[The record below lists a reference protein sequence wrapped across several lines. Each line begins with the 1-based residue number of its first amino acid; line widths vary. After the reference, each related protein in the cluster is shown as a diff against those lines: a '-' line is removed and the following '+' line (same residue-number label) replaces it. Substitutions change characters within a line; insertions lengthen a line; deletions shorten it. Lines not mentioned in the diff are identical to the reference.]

1 MAGVSIKLEADKLV
15 SVAAPEQLR
24 ELPAVDHVL
33 GALDHLENRF
43 PRRLIVEEVRR
54 VLEKARQDILAGR
67 DANFVA
73 IEKHV
78 ERNLAKLET
87 PSLRRVINATGVV
100 LHTNLGR
107 APLADFEPISGYSN
121 LEYDLAA
128 GRRGKRDVHVSDL
141 MERLTGATGIA
152 VNNNAAAIY
161 LALNELASGFEVVV
175 SRGELIEIGDGF
187 RIPEIM
193 QRSGAV
199 LREVGTTNR
208 THIGDYREAINERT
222 RLLLRVHPSNF
233 RMEGFTA
240 RPELRELSAL
250 AKERGVPLYEDLGS
264 GCVTDLR
271 AFGVEEPLVADSIRA
286 GVNLVSFSGDK
297 LLGGPQAGILAGDA
311 GLVAR
316 LRRNPMFRALRL
328 DKLIY
333 QALETTLRNLVLERW
348 DRIPALRMISQSS
361 EEIRARSEQMR
372 ARLDGLRVS
381 LIEGSS
387 MIGGGST
394 PEQPLRTW
402 LIAIDC
408 VDVVEVELRCRLGDP
423 PVVARIE
430 DGRLLLDL
438 RTVFVEEEEDLTAA
452 IRVAIEA

>member
-1 MAGVSIKLEADKLV
+1 VATPAD
-15 SVAAPEQLR
+15 LR
-24 ELPAVDHVL
+24 QLPAVDQVL
-33 GALDHLENRF
+33 AALDHLEGRF
-43 PRRLIVEEVRR
+43 PRALVVEEVRR
-54 VLEKARQDILAGR
+54 VLEKTREEIRAGR
-67 DANFVA
+67 HANSIS
-73 IEKHV
+73 IEKRV
-78 ERNLAKLET
+78 ERNLARLET

-107 APLADFEPISGYSN
+107 APLAPFEPLLGYSN

-128 GRRGKRDVHVSDL
+128 GRRGKRDVHASEL
-141 MERLTGATGIA
+141 IERLTGAPGIA

-161 LALNELASGFEVVV
+161 LALNELAAGFEVAV

-193 QRSGAV
+193 QRSGAL

-208 THIGDYREAINERT
+208 THIDDYREAINERT

-240 RPELRELSAL
+240 RPELRELVAL
-250 AKERGVPLYEDLGS
+250 AKDRGVPLYEDLGS
-264 GCVTDLR
+264 GCVADLR
-271 AFGVEEPLVADSIRA
+271 AFGVKEPLVGDSIRA

-297 LLGGPQAGILAGDA
+297 LLGGPQAGILAGDRE
-311 GLVAR
+311 LIAR

-333 QALETTLRNLVLERW
+333 QALETTLRHLVLERW
-348 DRIPALRMISQSS
+348 DQIPALRMIAQSS
-361 EEIRARSEQMR
+361 EELRGRAELVCGS
-372 ARLDGLRVS
+372 LDGLRATV
-381 LIEGSS
+381 IQGSS
-387 MIGGGST
+387 VIGGGST
-394 PEQPLRTW
+394 PGQPLESW

-408 VDVVEVELRCRLGDP
+408 ADVVEAERRCRLSDP

-438 RTVFVEEEEDLTAA
+438 RTVFAKEEDELVRLIRAA
-452 IRVAIEA
+452 CMEAL

>member
-1 MAGVSIKLEADKLV
+1 
-15 SVAAPEQLR
+15 VAAPDLQQAQLR
-24 ELPAVDHVL
+24 ELPAVDQVL
-33 GALDHLENRF
+33 GALGHLEGRF

-54 VLEKARQDILAGR
+54 VLDKAREEIRAGHHVEP
-67 DANFVA
+67 AA
-73 IEKHV
+73 IEKRV
-78 ERNLAKLET
+78 ERGLVKLEG
-87 PSLRRVINATGVV
+87 PSLRHVINATGVV

-107 APLADFEPISGYSN
+107 APLADFEPLFGYSN

-128 GRRGKRDVHVSDL
+128 GQRGKRDVHASEL
-141 MERLTGATGIA
+141 IERLTGAPGIA

-161 LALNELASGFEVVV
+161 LALNELAAGFEVVV

-208 THIGDYREAINERT
+208 THIGDYRDAINERT

-233 RMEGFTA
+233 RIEGFTA
-240 RPELRELSAL
+240 RPELRELAAL

-271 AFGVEEPLVADSIRA
+271 AFGVEEPLVGDSIRA

-348 DRIPALRMISQSS
+348 DRVPALRMISQSS
-361 EEIRARSEQMR
+361 EELRARSEHILR
-372 ARLDGLRVS
+372 RLDGLRAS
-381 LIEGSS
+381 AIEGSS
-387 MIGGGST
+387 VIGGGST
-394 PEQPLRTW
+394 PEQPLKSW

-408 VDVVEVELRCRLGDP
+408 ADVVEAERRCRLGDP

-438 RTVFVEEEEDLTAA
+438 RTVFAEEEDDLALVIRAA
-452 IRVAIEA
+452 CS

>member
-1 MAGVSIKLEADKLV
+1 
-15 SVAAPEQLR
+15 VAAPEQLHAQLR
-24 ELPAVDHVL
+24 ELPAVDQVL
-33 GALDHLENRF
+33 AALSHLEGRF

-54 VLEKARQDILAGR
+54 VLEKMREEIRGGR
-67 DANFVA
+67 NGASVS
-73 IEKHV
+73 IEKRV
-78 ERNLAKLET
+78 ERNLAKLEA

-107 APLADFEPISGYSN
+107 APLAPFEPLFGYSN

-128 GRRGKRDVHVSDL
+128 GRRGKRDVHASAL
-141 MERLTGATGIA
+141 IERLTGAPGIA

-161 LALNELASGFEVVV
+161 LALNELAAGFEVVV

-187 RIPEIM
+187 RIPDIM

-208 THIGDYREAINERT
+208 TKIEDYRAAINDRT

-233 RMEGFTA
+233 RIEGFTA
-240 RPELRELSAL
+240 KPELRELSEL
-250 AKERGVPLYEDLGS
+250 AKERGLPLYEDLGS

-271 AFGVEEPLVADSIRA
+271 AFGVEEPLVGDSIRA
-286 GVNLVSFSGDK
+286 GANLVSFSGDK

-311 GLVAR
+311 ELVAR

-333 QALETTLRNLVLERW
+333 QALENTLRNLVLERW
-348 DRIPALRMISQSS
+348 DRIPALRMISQSG
-361 EEIRARSEQMR
+361 EELRARSERMVGL
-372 ARLDGLRVS
+372 LDGLRVS
-381 LIEGSS
+381 AIEGSS
-387 MIGGGST
+387 VIGGGST
-394 PEQPLRTW
+394 PGQPLPSW

-408 VDVVEVELRCRLGDP
+408 DDVVEAEQRCRMSDP
-423 PVVARIE
+423 AVVARIE

-438 RTVFVEEEEDLTAA
+438 RTVFANEEDELAAVVRAA
-452 IRVAIEA
+452 IKA

>member
-1 MAGVSIKLEADKLV
+1 VDQVL
-15 SVAAPEQLR
+15 AALS
-24 ELPAVDHVL
+24 
-33 GALDHLENRF
+33 HLEVRF
-43 PRRLIVEEVRR
+43 PHRLIVEEVRR
-54 VLEKARQDILAGR
+54 VLEKMREEIRAGS
-67 DANFVA
+67 NGTSVP
-73 IEKHV
+73 IEKRV
-78 ERNLAKLET
+78 ERNLAKLEA

-107 APLADFEPISGYSN
+107 APLAPFEPLFGYSN

-128 GRRGKRDVHVSDL
+128 GRRGKRDVHASAL
-141 MERLTGATGIA
+141 IERLTGAPGIA
-152 VNNNAAAIY
+152 VNNNAAAVY
-161 LALNELASGFEVVV
+161 LALNELAAGFEVVV

-187 RIPEIM
+187 RIPDIM
-193 QRSGAV
+193 QRSGAM

-208 THIGDYREAINERT
+208 TNVEDYRAAINDRT

-233 RMEGFTA
+233 RIEGFTA
-240 RPELRELSAL
+240 KPELRELSAL

-271 AFGVEEPLVADSIRA
+271 AFGVEEPLVGDSIRA

-328 DKLIY
+328 DKLIC
-333 QALETTLRNLVLERW
+333 QALENTLRNLVLERW
-348 DRIPALRMISQSS
+348 DRIPALRMISQSG
-361 EEIRARSEQMR
+361 EKLRARSEQMVGF
-372 ARLDGLRVS
+372 LDGLRVS
-381 LIEGSS
+381 VIEGSS
-387 MIGGGST
+387 VIGGGST
-394 PEQPLRTW
+394 PGQPLASW

-408 VDVVEVELRCRLGDP
+408 DDVVEAEQRCRLSDP
-423 PVVARIE
+423 AVVVRIE

-438 RTVFVEEEEDLTAA
+438 RTVFASEEQELAA
-452 IRVAIEA
+452 VVRAAIEA

>member
-1 MAGVSIKLEADKLV
+1 M
-15 SVAAPEQLR
+15 SVAASEQLR
-24 ELPAVDHVL
+24 QLPAVDQVL
-33 GALDHLENRF
+33 GKLGHLEGRF

-54 VLEKARQDILAGR
+54 VLDEAREEIRAGR
-67 DANFVA
+67 DGNSLP
-73 IEKHV
+73 IEKRV
-78 ERNLAKLET
+78 ERNLAKLEA

-107 APLADFEPISGYSN
+107 APLAPFDPLFGYSN
-121 LEYDLAA
+121 LEYDLAS
-128 GRRGKRDVHVSDL
+128 GRRGKRDVHTSEL
-141 MERLTGATGIA
+141 IERLTGAPGIA

-161 LALNELASGFEVVV
+161 LALNELAAGFEVVV

-240 RPELRELSAL
+240 RPELRELAAL
-250 AKERGVPLYEDLGS
+250 ANERGVPLYEDLGS
-264 GCVTDLR
+264 GCVMDLR

-311 GLVAR
+311 ALITR

-348 DRIPALRMISQSS
+348 DQIPALRMIAQSS
-361 EEIRARSEQMR
+361 EELRARSQKLVG
-372 ARLDGLRVS
+372 RLNGLRASVM
-381 LIEGSS
+381 EGSS
-387 MIGGGST
+387 VIGGGST
-394 PEQPLRTW
+394 PEQPLKSW

-408 VDVVEVELRCRLGDP
+408 VDVVEAERRCRLSDP

-438 RTVFVEEEEDLTAA
+438 RTVFANEEDDLAAA